1 MTGKMSAGET
11 AKSRWTSPKDLLA
24 LLLLGLALAIPIA
37 FIVYEQVR
45 ARDFDANDVLDK
57 CFEEQARRAA
67 PGNKGIELQSNRA
80 RPTMAIALADKES
93 AVDSITFS
101 TKVLPQGRQTVPDN
115 PRARTSAVLT
125 EFPRQSAVAPFNG
138 QVKTRA
144 TTAAGATVVRLRLC
158 VVRGAPLK
166 AGAFQGTARIYGP
179 AVADFDY
186 AVIIT
191 QKWPWYIAA
200 AILWYA
206 GLLFLIAAWQTG
218 SLTFSRPDGDRTTPR
233 AGSPPR
239 GVSKIIAT
247 GTGIVIGFV
256 AMVPTF
262 FGTYWNN
269 ATWGSDPGTQI
280 SGLATAG
287 LTAAFAGLAAAH
299 KLLEKAPTETE
310 GEVAAEKLA
319 EQKAA
324 AEKLDGPSGS
334 AAT

>member
-1 MTGKMSAGET
+1 MSDSKRVKRWW
-11 AKSRWTSPKDLLA
+11 KSSRVVLTLLPLFLA
-24 LLLLGLALAIPIA
+24 LLLPIA
-37 FIVYEQVR
+37 FIAYEQFK
-45 ARDFDANDVLDK
+45 ARGSGGRDVLDE
-57 CFEEQARRAA
+57 CVEQPARRAA

-101 TKVLPQGRQTVPDN
+101 TKFSPAGRQTVPDRQ
-115 PRARTSAVLT
+115 PARTSAVLT
-125 EFPRQSAVAPFNG
+125 EFPRQSAVAPFDG
-138 QVKTRA
+138 QVKTKA
-144 TTAAGATVVRLRLC
+144 TTAAGATVVRLTLC
-158 VVRGAPLK
+158 VVRGAPLR

-206 GLLFLIAAWQTG
+206 GLLFLIAAWQTN
-218 SLTFSRPDGDRTTPR
+218 SLTFNRPSGGR
-233 AGSPPR
+233 ATHR
-239 GVSKIIAT
+239 GVSKVIAT
-247 GTGIVIGFV
+247 VTGTVIGLI

-299 KLLEKAPTETE
+299 KLLEKAPKETTAE
-310 GEVAAEKLA
+310 KRAAEKRA
-319 EQKAA
+319 EEKR
-324 AEKLDGPSGS
+324 AEEKPADAKPDQE
-334 AAT
+334 

>member
-1 MTGKMSAGET
+1 MSLRQRVKRWW
-11 AKSRWTSPKDLLA
+11 KSLGVLPALLPLILA
-24 LLLLGLALAIPIA
+24 LVLPIA
-37 FIVYEQVR
+37 FIVYEQIK
-45 ARDFDANDVLDK
+45 AHDFDASDVLNE
-57 CFEEQARRAA
+57 CFEQPARRAA

-93 AVDSITFS
+93 SVDFITFS
-101 TKVLPQGRQTVPDN
+101 TKTSPQGRQTVPDRQ
-115 PRARTSAVLT
+115 PARTSAVLT
-125 EFPRQSAVAPFNG
+125 EFPRQSAVAPFDG
-138 QVKTRA
+138 QVTTKA
-144 TTAAGATVVRLRLC
+144 TTAAGDTVVQLRLC

-206 GLLFLIAAWQTG
+206 GLLFLIAAWQTK
-218 SLTFSRPDGDRTTPR
+218 SLTFNRPGRDK
-233 AGSPPR
+233 ASR
-239 GVSKIIAT
+239 GVSNVIAT
-247 GTGIVIGFV
+247 VTGTVIGLV

-299 KLLEKAPTETE
+299 KLLEKPSKDDVEQVKEKQDKEKQDDKKGDEKPEDEKPE
-310 GEVAAEKLA
+310 GEKPEK
-319 EQKAA
+319 
-324 AEKLDGPSGS
+324 
-334 AAT
+334 